1 MAQGAHMQ
9 DLFRITDDLL
19 EALDPLEFS
28 DPVTHIYNPLK
39 YARSAYDEYLE
50 RNGRKPKEVLLLGM
64 NPGPWGMVQTG
75 VPFGEIS
82 AVRDWMGI
90 KPHGGT
96 PGTCHPK
103 RPIEGFLCKR
113 REVSGKRLW
122 GWAKKT
128 FGAPENFFTR
138 FFVANYCPL
147 MFLEESGRN
156 RTPTQIP
163 MAERKPLLA
172 PCDQALRETA
182 LYFQPRHVVGIGA
195 FAADRAKTALSGL
208 DVTIGRIT
216 HPSPANPKANKGW
229 EGCIL
234 KEFAQMGIKG
244 LGK

>member
-1 MAQGAHMQ
+1 MQ
-9 DLFRITDDLL
+9 NLYETTDKLL
-19 EALDPLEFS
+19 KALEPLEFS
-28 DPVTHIYNPLK
+28 RPVTHIYNPLK
-39 YARSAYDEYLE
+39 YARSAYDEYLK
-50 RNGRKPKEVLLLGM
+50 RYGGKPKEVLLLGM

-75 VPFGEIS
+75 IPFGEIS

-90 KPHGGT
+90 KPHRGM
-96 PGTCHPK
+96 PERFHPK
-103 RPIEGFLCKR
+103 RPVEGFLCKR

-128 FGAPENFFTR
+128 FGTPEIFFTR

-163 MAERKPLLA
+163 MVERKPFLA
-172 PCDQALRETA
+172 SCDQALRETVH
-182 LYFQPRHVVGIGA
+182 YFQPRHVVGIGA
-195 FAADRAKTALSGL
+195 FAADRAKAALGGL

-229 EGCIL
+229 EDCIL
-234 KEFAQMGIKG
+234 KEFAQMGIENI
-244 LGK
+244 GK

>member
-1 MAQGAHMQ
+1 MQ
-9 DLFRITDDLL
+9 NLFETTDVLL
-19 EALDPLEFS
+19 KALDPLEFRL
-28 DPVTHIYNPLK
+28 PVTHIYNPLK

-50 RNGRKPKEVLLLGM
+50 RYGGKPKEVLLLGM

-90 KPHGGT
+90 KPHQGIPET
-96 PGTCHPK
+96 FHPK
-103 RPIEGFLCKR
+103 RPVEGFLCKR

-128 FGAPENFFTR
+128 FGTPENFFTR

-156 RTPTQIP
+156 RTPNQIP
-163 MAERKPLLA
+163 MAERKPLLT
-172 PCDQALRETA
+172 PCDHALREMV
-182 LYFQPRHVVGIGA
+182 LYFQPRNVVGIGA
-195 FAADRAKTALSGL
+195 FAADRAKVALSGL
-208 DVTIGRIT
+208 DVIVGRIT

-229 EGCIL
+229 ENCIVG
-234 KEFAQMGIKG
+234 EFAQMGIELAG
-244 LGK
+244 E

>member
-1 MAQGAHMQ
+1 MTINGNVSGTVMLAVSAKKWLKTEYHKYRFRVMLSMIVMKNSIFWRDFLMVKGPHMQ

-50 RNGRKPKEVLLLGM
+50 RYGRKPKEVLLLGM

-96 PGTCHPK
+96 PGTGHPK

-122 GWAKKT
+122 GWAKKNLWD
-128 FGAPENFFTR
+128 A
-138 FFVANYCPL
+138 
-147 MFLEESGRN
+147 
-156 RTPTQIP
+156 
-163 MAERKPLLA
+163 
-172 PCDQALRETA
+172 
-182 LYFQPRHVVGIGA
+182 
-195 FAADRAKTALSGL
+195 
-208 DVTIGRIT
+208 
-216 HPSPANPKANKGW
+216 
-229 EGCIL
+229 
-234 KEFAQMGIKG
+234 
-244 LGK
+244 